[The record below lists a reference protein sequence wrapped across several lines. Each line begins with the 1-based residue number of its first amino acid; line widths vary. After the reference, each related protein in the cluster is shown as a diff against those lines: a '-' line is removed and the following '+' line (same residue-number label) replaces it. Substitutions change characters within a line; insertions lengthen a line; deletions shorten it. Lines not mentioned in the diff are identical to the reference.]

1 MHGGTAMDMTQFA
14 DKKVIINAVTSWG
27 KTEYS
32 IFIEGARA
40 PMVGTDKGAWEKA
53 VQQLRDAGAIIV
65 DNAAI
70 KAEQDAAIRAMQ
82 AKMRGAK

>member
-1 MHGGTAMDMTQFA
+1 MERYKG
-14 DKKVIINAVTSWG
+14 KKVIINAVTSWG

-32 IFIEGARA
+32 ISVDGR
-40 PMVGTDKGAWEKA
+40 VQVSDDKDAWEKA

-70 KAEQDAAIRAMQ
+70 KAEQDAAIA
-82 AKMRGAK
+82 AMRGSK